1 MNVEFS
7 SAPSFD
13 TYVLETTSEN
23 AQVTL
28 SSGSATTWSWSTS
41 LVDKFGDKFSIIN
54 LASYDAEKG
63 EGIADTLAITA
74 SDLEN
79 WTVKSTDEKDVVKVT
94 SDAESAVNLAE
105 KTGFSGTYDL
115 TEAQLSS
122 LSFGANHVLVIA
134 DQQKIDGV
142 TGTGVLTISGDE
154 ANTFN
159 PDGTTVYT
167 YALDMGSGADTYEPG
182 RGKGVRAAHMDDD
195 GASVIGG
202 YGADYILYARN
213 IVAGSYTADQWT
225 NASAAEAKWVESS
238 ESDGTL
244 DNNLYAIRD
253 LGFTYGGTDSRQVMV
268 DSAIKHLEHANVIGA
283 TDVAWA
289 ESEDSADT
297 PEIDIAFSTG
307 KDTVVLMSGEGKRT
321 AEDTFSSA
329 PAITVNAHAFGV
341 EDAFLLINQ
350 QGKLVIDRDGDST
363 ESGDDLNNT
372 ATAVLK
378 IASSLTTLNAL
389 ADSDSVKYIKVSSS
403 DGVLT
408 SDANS
413 LVLNWNKIATD
424 LGESEGNESSGISGN
439 AAFAWGL
446 LTEAYDS
453 STVETT
459 INFDGL
465 GDGLSLANAYLEVH
479 LSGTF
484 TATGTFDA
492 ENNMSAYTDAGA
504 QG

>member
-1 MNVEFS
+1 MEAAEGSGTLTIKGS
-7 SAPSFD
+7 SAGLTVDLTNAGDAVSGFTSIVMATEGSGDTVKLTSDQIGTEGYTSFRG
-13 TYVLETTSEN
+13 TLTEN
-23 AQVTL
+23 SVDDSVVVSAGSTNTEKLDL
-28 SSGSATTWSWSTS
+28 SSVTS
-41 LVDKFGDKFSIIN
+41 SNVVFD
-54 LASYDAEKG
+54 ASG
-63 EGIADTLAITA
+63 FTGLTTLA
-74 SDLEN
+74 LGE
-79 WTVKSTDEKDVVKVT
+79 
-94 SDAESAVNLAE
+94 
-105 KTGFSGTYDL
+105 
-115 TEAQLSS
+115 
-122 LSFGANHVLVIA
+122 NHVLVTA
-134 DQQKIDGV
+134 DQQKDGTI
-142 TGTGVLTISGDE
+142 TGTGILTISGDE

-159 PDGTTVYT
+159 PNSTTVHT
-167 YALDMGSGADTYEPG
+167 YGLDMGSGADTYEPG
-182 RGKGVRAAHMDDD
+182 RGTGVRAAHMGEN

-202 YGADYILYARN
+202 YDADYILYARN
-213 IVAGSYTADQWT
+213 VVAGSYTADQWSKALSGT
-225 NASAAEAKWVESS
+225 WAESS
-238 ESDGTL
+238 ESEGEL
-244 DNNLYAIRD
+244 GNNLYAIRD
-253 LGFTYGGTDSRQVMV
+253 LGFTYGGTSSRQVMV
-268 DSAIKHLEHANVIGA
+268 DSAIEHLEHANVIGA
-283 TDVAWA
+283 TDVSWA
-289 ESEDSADT
+289 ESTDAAA

-307 KDTVVLMSGEGKRT
+307 KDTAVLMSGEGKRT

-446 LTEAYDS
+446 LTEAYGDD
-453 STVETT
+453 TVNTT
-459 INFDGL
+459 VKFDGL

-484 TATGTFDA
+484 TAAGTFNDDHS
-492 ENNMSAYTDAGA
+492 MTGYTDAGA
-504 QG
+504 Q